1 MGTWLRAL
9 LSIGAVA
16 AAATAFVKLV
26 FVHEAARKQLFPVL
40 RPLYRH
46 VFNPK
51 ALRDAARGETRW
63 GVIHHVGRRSG
74 TTYATPIDAQR
85 TVDGVV
91 ICLVYGPGADWCR
104 NVLAAGHCTI
114 TLDREELTLDTPRVI
129 SLSEADPKLSQ
140 DRAHFW
146 RNIGIE
152 HCLLLQF
159 VPAAQLGSEIS
170 ARIVPLSP
178 SRGAQVEP

>member
-16 AAATAFVKLV
+16 GAATAFVKLV

-46 VFNPK
+46 VFNPM
-51 ALRDAARGETRW
+51 ALRAAARGAKRW

-74 TTYATPIDAQR
+74 TMYATPIDAQR
-85 TVDGVV
+85 TPDGVV

-104 NVLAAGHCTI
+104 NVLAAGHCTL
-114 TLDREELTLDTPRVI
+114 TLDGEELTLDTPRVI
-129 SLSEADPKLSQ
+129 TLSEADPKLSH
-140 DRAHFW
+140 DRARFW

-159 VPAAQLGSEIS
+159 APAANLPT
-170 ARIVPLSP
+170 AT
-178 SRGAQVEP
+178 GASSVVQSQG